1 MFFKKKNSDPL
12 RVLVD
17 TTNDEYVGTTTKKG
31 KDLAKHIVTNT
42 TGSPSAVS
50 FVGDDVVIKG
60 KARTVESFEK
70 ETFNEAINW
79 WNGQG

>member
-1 MFFKKKNSDPL
+1 MVFKKKPTEPL

-17 TTNDEYVGTTTKKG
+17 VTNNEYVRTTTKKG
-31 KDLAKHIVTNT
+31 KALAKHIVTNT

-50 FVGDDVVIKG
+50 FAGDDVIVKG
-60 KARTVESFEK
+60 KKRTVESFEK
-70 ETFNEAINW
+70 ETYNEAIDW